1 MDTVDHC
8 CNRGFAFHHG
18 RRDWLKASLSA
29 GAAIAGMSLLPVPSQ
44 AAVMSQQ
51 QRDALTP
58 AQVLDML
65 REGNARFRDGTMRS
79 HDFLAQ
85 KRATARGQHPS
96 AVILSCIDS
105 RVPAEI
111 IFDTAIGDSFGA
123 RIAGNIAT
131 DELIG
136 SMEFACAVAG
146 AKLILV
152 LGHTACGAV
161 AGAIDKVRLG
171 NLTTLL
177 ERIYPAVELT
187 AYDGARN
194 GSNPAFVDAVARASV
209 RRTVLQI
216 RERSPLLAGLEQ
228 QGSIHIIGGMYELE
242 NGQVSFLE
250 DIKAG

>member
-1 MDTVDHC
+1 MDTVDHS
-8 CNRGFAFHHG
+8 CNQGFACHHG

-29 GAAIAGMSLLPVPSQ
+29 GAVIAGMTLLPVMAS
-44 AAVMSQQ
+44 AAVTSRL

-58 AQVLDML
+58 DQVLDIL
-65 REGNARFRDGTMRS
+65 REGNARFRGGTMRP

-85 KRATARGQHPS
+85 KRATASGQHPS

-146 AKLILV
+146 AKLIMV
-152 LGHTACGAV
+152 LGHTACGAI
-161 AGAIDKVRLG
+161 AGAIDKVQLG
-171 NLTTLL
+171 NLTALL
-177 ERIYPAVELT
+177 ERIYPAVEPT
-187 AYDGARN
+187 AYAGARN
-194 GSNPAFVDAVARASV
+194 GGNPEFVDAVARTSV
-209 RRTVLQI
+209 ARTVMQI

-228 QGSIHIIGGMYELE
+228 QGSIRIVGAMYELE
-242 NGQVSFLE
+242 TGQVSLLE
-250 DIKAG
+250 NLKAG